1 MTLQQY
7 LHANIFN
14 QPIYQHLQNDF
25 DHWYELLCQKIAFH
39 FDSHLHGINH
49 CGRVLLYA
57 LILAD
62 ELGLDDKSKTILCH
76 TAVFHDSKRFDDGYD
91 IGHGKRGAD
100 YYKDYCQKHELPFYV
115 ESYWASYYHDL
126 PDDIGMNEIPKQSD
140 NNKNALFLY
149 RLFKDADALDRY
161 RLGLD
166 ALDKKFLRIDES
178 KQLAEFGKQL
188 VLATED
194 DVSNSISE
202 LKGLLNV

>member
-1 MTLQQY
+1 M
-7 LHANIFN
+7 
-14 QPIYQHLQNDF
+14 
-25 DHWYELLCQKIAFH
+25 
-39 FDSHLHGINH
+39 
-49 CGRVLLYA
+49 
-57 LILAD
+57 ILAD
-62 ELGLDDKSKTILCH
+62 KLRLDDKSKTILCH

-100 YYKDYCQKHELPFYV
+100 YYKDYCQKHELPFYK

-126 PDDIGMNEIPKQSD
+126 PDDIGMNEISKQSD

-194 DVSNSISE
+194 DVPNSVSE